1 MVRIDIS
8 KRVSDSFERK
18 QSTNLW
24 VLVQERANSIT
35 LPVEAMGAKLM
46 RVGFIALLTLIAVI
60 GMLWIVVLWVMRLPD
75 SFAAAARSRKAGS
88 TEMTGSANEAT
99 LDADR

>member
-1 MVRIDIS
+1 
-8 KRVSDSFERK
+8 
-18 QSTNLW
+18 
-24 VLVQERANSIT
+24 
-35 LPVEAMGAKLM
+35 M
-46 RVGFIALLTLIAVI
+46 RVGLIALLTLIAVI

-75 SFAAAARSRKAGS
+75 SFAAAARSRNTGN